1 MVIAADLEIEAE
13 DQITQAGG
21 QHQLLHVPP
30 GKKTGDVGQGQ
41 GHDAQKDQ
49 SIATLSGGD
58 GYQAKEAE
66 KGYCDQIEKNGDA
79 ANLFCFLGGQ
89 ARIMAADK
97 VFHGELVAGGGFSKA
112 T

>member
-1 MVIAADLEIEAE
+1 MM
-13 DQITQAGG
+13 QAR
-21 QHQLLHVPP
+21 P
-30 GKKTGDVGQGQ
+30 GKNTGGVGRGQ
-41 GHDAQKDQ
+41 GHDPQKDQ
-49 SIATLSGGD
+49 SIATFSGGD